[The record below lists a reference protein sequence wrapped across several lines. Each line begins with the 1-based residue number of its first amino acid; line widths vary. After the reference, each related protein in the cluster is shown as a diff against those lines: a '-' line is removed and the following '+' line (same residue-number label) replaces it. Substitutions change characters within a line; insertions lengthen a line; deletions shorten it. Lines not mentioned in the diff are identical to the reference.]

1 MLCSLHTLAS
11 GPPRSLP
18 LTLHAFQ
25 RTKSPGDPHQSEFYM
40 SGIQGYSLASLLLE
54 FLPDMVTH
62 LSRVHYSFFFFNP
75 RSTYAARILLD
86 FGISLF

>member
-1 MLCSLHTLAS
+1 
-11 GPPRSLP
+11 
-18 LTLHAFQ
+18 
-25 RTKSPGDPHQSEFYM
+25 M

-62 LSRVHYSFFFFNP
+62 LSRVHYSFFFFFNP
-75 RSTYAARILLD
+75 HSTYAARILLD